1 MTTSVIAVRRDA
13 SFKDM
18 AGMLRSQR
26 ISAFP
31 VIDDRGKVIGVV
43 SESDLLVK
51 EAVQAEGSSLMAAL
65 RHIREDE
72 KAAGITAADLMTAPA
87 ITIGPDAAVE
97 EAARVMYDRRVKR
110 LPVVNPTGR
119 LLGIVSRTDVL
130 AVFGRPDDEIRDE
143 IVGAVLPGIVPKPWQ
158 DLEVTVRDGV
168 VTVSGDPLSEQTTHA
183 IMDAVRH
190 VQGVV
195 GVRDRLR

>member
-1 MTTSVIAVRRDA
+1 
-13 SFKDM
+13 
-18 AGMLRSQR
+18 MLRSRR

-31 VIDDRGKVIGVV
+31 VVDDRGKVIGVV

-51 EAVQAEGSSLMAAL
+51 EAVQAEGSSLIAAL

-97 EAARVMYDRRVKR
+97 EAARLMYDRRVKR
-110 LPVVNPTGR
+110 LPVVNQIGR
-119 LLGIVSRTDVL
+119 LVGIVSRTDVL
-130 AVFGRPDDEIRDE
+130 AVYSRPDEQIRDE
-143 IVGAVLPGIVPKPWQ
+143 IISAVLPGIVAKPWR
-158 DLEVTVRDGV
+158 DLGVTVTDGV
-168 VTVSGDPLSEQTTHA
+168 VTVSGAPLSEQTTRA
-183 IMDAVRH
+183 IMAAVRH